1 MSITHL
7 APPVFPDKVKAS
19 QEQHHHDSPLDSLRM
34 SSLFYTQ
41 SSLKGRWGIEM
52 PKIPN
57 STVFHLVLQGT
68 LFLDYEGEPLTLE
81 AGDFILLPHGEG
93 HNVCSHKDVTPTPL
107 KELPF
112 VAHSPHFET
121 LHLDGDGPETILLCG
136 AVLFTHEAT
145 AAILRTMPPYIRA
158 CKKHTPHYN
167 SLHHT
172 IQNLAY
178 ETRQTAFAS
187 HAIISRL
194 ADILVLQTIRIWIE
208 SLPVNEQNW
217 IKAHG
222 DKKLGPILHD
232 IHENLG
238 GELDLQGLAKK
249 AGMSRSGFVQYF
261 KEIVG
266 IPPMTY
272 ITHWRLT
279 CAKDRLHQNK
289 ESITTIAYDAG
300 YQSESAFSRA
310 FKGHFG
316 VSPSQYRRQNIPFTT
331 A

>member
-7 APPVFPDKVKAS
+7 APPVFPDKVKTS
-19 QEQHHHDSPLDSLRM
+19 QEQHHQDSPLDSLRM

-41 SSLKGRWGIEM
+41 SSLKGTWGIEM

-57 STVFHLVLQGT
+57 STVFHLVLQGEAI
-68 LFLDYEGEPLTLE
+68 LNYAEEELTLE
-81 AGDFILLPHGEG
+81 EGDFILLPHGEG
-93 HNVCSHKDVTPTPL
+93 HSICSHISVIPTALKD
-107 KELPF
+107 LPF

-121 LHLDGDGPETILLCG
+121 LHLEGNGPETTLLCG

-158 CKKHTPHYN
+158 CKKHTPHYT

-194 ADILVLQTIRIWIE
+194 ADILVLQTVRIWIE
-208 SLPVNEQNW
+208 NLPTSEQNW
-217 IKAHG
+217 IKAHS

-232 IHENLG
+232 IHANLDT
-238 GELDLQGLAKK
+238 ELDLQGLAKK
-249 AGMSRSGFVQYF
+249 AGMSRSGFIQYF
-261 KEIVG
+261 KETVG
-266 IPPMTY
+266 TPPMTY
-272 ITHWRLT
+272 VTHWRLT
-279 CAKDRLHQNK
+279 CAKDRLLHNK
-289 ESITTIAYDAG
+289 EPITAIAFDAG
-300 YQSESAFSRA
+300 YHSESAFSRA

-316 VSPSQYRRQNIPFTT
+316 ISPSQYRRQSLQKLS
-331 A
+331 